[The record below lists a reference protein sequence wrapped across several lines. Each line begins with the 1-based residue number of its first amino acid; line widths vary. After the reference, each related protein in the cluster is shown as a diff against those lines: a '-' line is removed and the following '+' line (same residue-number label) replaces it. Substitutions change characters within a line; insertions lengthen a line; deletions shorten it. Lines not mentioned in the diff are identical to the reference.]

1 MDPVVNYAPGA
12 SSVDRECLTVQQQPT
27 DQPAELPD
35 DQAPDAD
42 LRAARVRIREV
53 ASGLRQALARDEQL
67 AGPTAEVTR

>member
-1 MDPVVNYAPGA
+1 M
-12 SSVDRECLTVQQQPT
+12 QQQPA

-35 DQAPDAD
+35 DQAPDNLAPDPD

-67 AGPTAEVTR
+67 AGPATEVTR